1 MKIAVAGGLGFTG
14 TYIVP
19 KLINAGHDVTVF
31 DSRSESDFKYEGAC
45 YVRADLMNEGSW
57 QKFISGNDVIINL
70 AGVNIFQRWSDKKK
84 KLLYDSR
91 IKTTRNIVNTLP
103 DKEGEVKL
111 LINASATG
119 YYGFHKDEVITE
131 STLPGK
137 DFLAK
142 ICRDWEEEAFKAADK
157 GVRVVVLRFGS
168 VFGRGGG
175 AFPELK
181 KNFNMFLGAKLGSG
195 KQWFPWIHIEDIWKI
210 AARVIEDESMK
221 GAYNCVAPQIVT
233 NAVFTKIMG
242 AALGRPV
249 ILPFVPGIA
258 LRIIL
263 GEFGSVILK
272 GQRAVPE
279 KLENEGYTF
288 AFPDLEGALKD
299 LI

>member
-1 MKIAVAGGLGFTG
+1 L
-14 TYIVP
+14 
-19 KLINAGHDVTVF
+19 
-31 DSRSESDFKYEGAC
+31 
-45 YVRADLMNEGSW
+45 
-57 QKFISGNDVIINL
+57 
-70 AGVNIFQRWSDKKK
+70 
-84 KLLYDSR
+84 
-91 IKTTRNIVNTLP
+91 
-103 DKEGEVKL
+103 
-111 LINASATG
+111 
-119 YYGFHKDEVITE
+119 
-131 STLPGK
+131 
-137 DFLAK
+137 
-142 ICRDWEEEAFKAADK
+142 
-157 GVRVVVLRFGS
+157 
-168 VFGRGGG
+168 GRGGG